1 MQQGSKGCGATN
13 NRITYVE
20 DYSQQGAAGVMVK
33 PKMVLSPPKG
43 LINLLV
49 WQRLGVMPWMV

>member
-1 MQQGSKGCGATN
+1 MQPGSKGCGATN
-13 NRITYVE
+13 NRIIYVE

-33 PKMVLSPPKG
+33 SKMVLSPPKG